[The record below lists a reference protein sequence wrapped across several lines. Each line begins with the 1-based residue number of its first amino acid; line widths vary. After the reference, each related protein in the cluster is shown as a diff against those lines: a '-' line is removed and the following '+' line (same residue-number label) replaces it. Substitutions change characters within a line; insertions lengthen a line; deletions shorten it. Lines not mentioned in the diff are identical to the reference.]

1 MAIATGLSPKQ
12 LRLLGDL
19 RRVGSLRGF
28 YLAGGSAVGW
38 LCNHRRSADLD
49 LFSLAADA
57 QLDSVVTELRELGA
71 RVRAES
77 NVMVGFETPAGPID
91 VVRYP
96 YRPLKRPAA
105 GPAGFRV
112 AAPIDLAVMKIA
124 AIARRGLRRDFWDL
138 FVLMKKA
145 RLDLVQIMAAYHR
158 RYGTAAS
165 DTYHLARA
173 LAFFDDAERDDPRLI
188 GLSAARWRAIKLFFA
203 EESTRLLDG

>member
-1 MAIATGLSPKQ
+1 MASSTGLSAKQ
-12 LRLLGDL
+12 LRLLGQLKRAGAL
-19 RRVGSLRGF
+19 RDY

-38 LCNHRRSADLD
+38 LCGHRRSADLD
-49 LFSLAADA
+49 FFSLEQDA
-57 QLDSVVTELRELGA
+57 PLESVVLELNKLGA

-77 NVMVGFETPAGPID
+77 NVMVGFDTAAGPID

-112 AAPIDLAVMKIA
+112 ASLVDLAVMKVA

-138 FVLMKKA
+138 YVLLGKG
-145 RLDLVQIMAAYHR
+145 RLGLPRVLDDYHR
-158 RYGTAAS
+158 RYGTSAS

-173 LAFFDDAERDDPRLI
+173 LAFFEDAERDDPRLV
-188 GLSAARWRAIKLFFA
+188 GLSAREWTKIKRFFA
-203 EESTRLLDG
+203 EESTRLLEK